1 MITLAKKIKEEKEKK
16 EKGQGAADSAKTSRV
31 SVRDKLLA
39 KEITELEAN
48 LPESCKVEFHD
59 PNVLHKFTLTIA
71 PGEGYWK
78 EGIFIFLIMIP
89 EEYNIKP
96 PHVCC
101 ETKIWHPN
109 ISENGEVCL
118 SKRAGEVLHEVLTK
132 LREVFAAYLNVR
144 EHFVLERGNFCK
156 YPSMSDERNGNAITE
171 DEAALYDRQI
181 RLWGLD
187 AQKRLRA
194 SRVLL
199 VGIKGIGAEICKNL
213 VLSGVKSI
221 TLMDFG
227 QVDEEDFVAQFLVQ
241 REDLGKNR
249 AKSSLQRAQQLN
261 PMVQV
266 TADCGYISDK
276 ADSFFKSFDLVVATN
291 CSTDQLIHINEVCH
305 SKGVKFF
312 AADVFGFYGFIEKP
326 KIIKTADNKNAS
338 SDGEPEAKRR
348 KVHITETVVVQ
359 KTLKRLP
366 SVYFIVKVILEF
378 QRQYDRRPQT
388 VTNPEDIENL
398 IKLRDEVLKELNL
411 NQTLLA
417 DEFASHCT
425 AQVSPVCAIVG
436 GIVGQEVVKA
446 VSGKDAPLNNFFF
459 YDGLEGHGSVE
470 CFH

>member
-1 MITLAKKIKEEKEKK
+1 
-16 EKGQGAADSAKTSRV
+16 
-31 SVRDKLLA
+31 
-39 KEITELEAN
+39 
-48 LPESCKVEFHD
+48 
-59 PNVLHKFTLTIA
+59 
-71 PGEGYWK
+71 
-78 EGIFIFLIMIP
+78 
-89 EEYNIKP
+89 
-96 PHVCC
+96 
-101 ETKIWHPN
+101 
-109 ISENGEVCL
+109 
-118 SKRAGEVLHEVLTK
+118 
-132 LREVFAAYLNVR
+132 
-144 EHFVLERGNFCK
+144 
-156 YPSMSDERNGNAITE
+156 MSDERNGTAITE

-213 VLSGVKSI
+213 VLSGVKSL
-221 TLMDFG
+221 TLMDSG
-227 QVDEEDFVAQFLVQ
+227 QVDEQDFVAQFFVQ

-249 AKSSLQRAQQLN
+249 AESSLQRAQQLN
-261 PMVQV
+261 PMVRV
-266 TADCGYISDK
+266 TADCAYISDK
-276 ADSFFKSFDLVVATN
+276 TDSFFESFDLVVATN

-305 SKGVKFF
+305 TKGVKFF
-312 AADVFGFYGFIEKP
+312 AADVFGFYGFMFADLGQHKYVEEKP

-338 SDGEPEAKRR
+338 SDDEPEAKRR
-348 KVHITETVVVQ
+348 KVHITETMVVQ
-359 KTLKRLP
+359 KFAEFYRLKAALACKLDDKPTKTLKRLP

-378 QRQYDRRPQT
+378 QRQYNRRPQT